1 MNNQTPTAWSTPGI
15 IALQDNA
22 PPMAGTTP
30 SGTTATSGSPAAG
43 AAATP
48 NDGSAIF
55 MMIIPLV
62 LLMLVFSVF
71 SQRRDK
77 KRREQMLG
85 GIKKHDT
92 VRTIGGVIG
101 AVVELKPDTVVLKV
115 DESSNTRMTFSRDA
129 IQQIVDADDRSVEV
143 ESSES

>member
-1 MNNQTPTAWSTPGI
+1 MNDQTPIAWSTSGI
-15 IALQDNA
+15 IAMQDNA
-22 PPMAGTTP
+22 PPMAGTAP
-30 SGTTATSGSPAAG
+30 SGTTAEPGSPAAG
-43 AAATP
+43 PAAAA

-101 AVVELKPDTVVLKV
+101 AVVDLKDETVVLKV

-129 IQQIVDADDRSVEV
+129 IQQIVESDDRSVEA